1 MDLNL
6 KIKNLSIRELK
17 KISFDYMN
25 CDYWFDYDEINFLNE
40 LSGIRSVGELK
51 GLIKERMFKRN
62 SEKNKSKIITFKIQ
76 GGRVKGA
83 FAGGRCV
90 GIILTGECSLF
101 PRLRSFNVF
110 PPDFKSTFIGC
121 IQVIPEYR
129 NMNVDK
135 SLLIEV
141 EKELVKEKA
150 EAIESIGRRMDDD
163 IDEFEYY
170 NGPFIPFKFLINNG
184 FYLKK
189 NDPSFPLLRLD
200 LKSITF
206 NMESEKIMA
215 GKVVLREEI
224 GTSL

>member
-6 KIKNLSIRELK
+6 KIKNISIRELN
-17 KISFDYMN
+17 KITSDYMN
-25 CDYWFDYDEINFLNE
+25 CDYWFDYGEINFLNE
-40 LSGIRSVGELK
+40 LSGIRSVSELK
-51 GLIKERMFKRN
+51 GLIRVEMFKKKSR
-62 SEKNKSKIITFKIQ
+62 KNKSKIITFKMQ

-90 GIILTGECSLF
+90 GVILAGDCSLF

-129 NMNVDK
+129 DANVDK
-135 SLLIEV
+135 RLLVEI
-141 EKELVKEKA
+141 EKELVKENV
-150 EAIESIGRRMDDD
+150 EAIESIGRRLDDD
-163 IDEFEYY
+163 IDELEYY

-200 LKSITF
+200 LKNITF
-206 NMESEKIMA
+206 GYAADKVLV
-215 GKVVLREEI
+215 GKVALEKEP
-224 GTSL
+224 GA